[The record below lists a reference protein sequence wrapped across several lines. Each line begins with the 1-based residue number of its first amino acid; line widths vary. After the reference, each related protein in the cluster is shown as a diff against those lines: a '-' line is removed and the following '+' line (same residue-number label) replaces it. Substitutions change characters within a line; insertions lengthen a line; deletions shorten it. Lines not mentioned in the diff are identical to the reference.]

1 MLIASGGHPPNGGAA
16 KIINETT
23 ENRKVLKEM
32 LKIDAS
38 IKDVSCNFSMSE
50 NDELAYK
57 VKKVNEIPNPKDNV
71 YVDVHFN
78 SSDRIDAH
86 GSEVFILPY
95 ESGLYASRESYE
107 KNRKIAQDVLNKI
120 CEKTGL
126 ANRGVKEKDWY
137 VLRNT
142 NCHSILVEVC
152 FVQNQGDVDKYN
164 PGIVAQ
170 AIYEGCTGKTVTIT
184 PPNNVVLNLDEPNN
198 TTIDSDKLKVRGWC
212 LGSNKVKVFIDNIHH
227 VATLD
232 TGKAREDVYKVYP
245 QYNNKNGGF
254 EAIVTIPGITSGTH
268 TCTVECNGVKSKK
281 GFTVK
286 LKEEHCKC
294 CKDNEKKINDIKNIV
309 K

>member
-1 MLIASGGHPPNGGAA
+1 MLIVSGGHPPNGGAVG
-16 KIINETT
+16 IINETT
-23 ENRKVLKEM
+23 ENRKVVKEM
-32 LKIDAS
+32 VKIDAS

-50 NDELAYK
+50 NDELVYK
-57 VKKVNEIPNPKDNV
+57 VQKVNTTGNPRENIYADI
-71 YVDVHFN
+71 HFN
-78 SSDRIDAH
+78 KVKDPNAH
-86 GSEVFILPY
+86 GCEVFILPF
-95 ESGLYASRESYE
+95 ESGLYASRQSYE
-107 KNRKIAQDVLNKI
+107 DNKKIAQDVLNKI

-137 VLRNT
+137 VLRMT

-152 FVQNQGDVDKYN
+152 FIQNQGDVNKYN

-170 AIYEGCTGKTVTIT
+170 AIYEGCTGKTVTIA
-184 PPNNVVLNLDEPNN
+184 PPSNVVLNLDEPNN

-212 LGSNKVKVFIDNIHH
+212 LGSNKVKVIIDNVHH

-232 TGKAREDVYKVYP
+232 TGKAREDVYNAYP
-245 QYNNKNGGF
+245 QYNNRNGGF
-254 EAIVTIPGITSGTH
+254 EGTVTIPGIGNGTH
-268 TCTVECNGVKSKK
+268 TCIIECNGVKSKK